1 MTIAHDEA
9 VIDAAAVDAIFAEA
23 RTANTFTGEVT
34 EEQARAIYELTKFG
48 PTAFNSQ
55 PLRVTYVR
63 SDEARATLVGRP
75 FRRKPGQDGIGS
87 ARRRA
92 QL

>member
-1 MTIAHDEA
+1 MTIAHEEA

-23 RTANTFTGEVT
+23 RTANTFSGEVT
-34 EEQARAIYELTKFG
+34 DEQARAIYELTKYG

-63 SDEARATLVGRP
+63 SDEARAKLVDHLHDVVLGNP
-75 FRRKPGQDGIGS
+75 VAAGD
-87 ARRRA
+87 
-92 QL
+92 L